1 MQFVNFLNVCP
12 FAVQRYS
19 PVVKNA
25 VETSMT
31 CAIAKTLESSISF
44 VASVRSSSSTQMD
57 MMYNKLKCMVEM
69 AGMSISEKKDP

>member
-1 MQFVNFLNVCP
+1 
-12 FAVQRYS
+12 
-19 PVVKNA
+19 
-25 VETSMT
+25 MT

-57 MMYNKLKCMVEM
+57 MMYNKLKCVVEM